1 MKPTLLVLAAGIGSR
16 YGGLK
21 QLDPVGPNGETI
33 IDYSVYDA
41 IRAGFGKVV
50 FIIRYQIEAEFKE
63 FFGRRFAGHIP
74 VEYVYQE
81 LDMLPNGFAVPEG
94 RKKPWGTG
102 HAVLVAREAIAA
114 PFAAINADDFYGAF
128 SFQALA
134 DFLRSIPNSAVA
146 EYAMVGFRLRNTLS
160 EFGTVSR
167 GVCRVDNNN
176 YLQQVEELT
185 KIAKDG
191 NRARYTDAAGQTHP
205 LTGNETVSMNMWG
218 FAPTI
223 FDHLQTQFVEFLT
236 GPGRQEKSE
245 FYIPTVANT
254 LIQQHKAR
262 VKVLPSRD
270 IWVGVTYQEDRPVVI
285 KTIQKLIEQGLY
297 PEKLWA

>member
-21 QLDPVGPNGETI
+21 QIDPVGPNGETI

-50 FIIRYQIEAEFKE
+50 FVIRYQIEAEFRE
-63 FFGRRFAGHIP
+63 FFGQRFAGHIP

-81 LDMLPNGFAVPEG
+81 LDMLPNGFVVPEG

-102 HAVLVAREAIAA
+102 HAVLVAKEAIAG

-134 DFLRSIPNSAVA
+134 DFLRSIPHSAVA

-167 GVCRVDNNN
+167 GVCRVDDSN

-185 KIAKDG
+185 QIAKDG
-191 NRARYTDAAGQTHP
+191 NRARYTDDSGQTHP